1 VANPAPGQLKLVQ
14 DFVNSAD
21 LMDGTDDIAE
31 PGALAEWL
39 RLRGLIDPATELAGS
54 DVEHALAIREAL
66 RRLLLANNGAVVYPV
81 DLATL
86 NRAAAESALRPRFL
100 PDRSVRLEP
109 EAAGVAG
116 ALGRIL
122 GIATTA
128 MADGSWAQLK
138 ACADHDCAWAFWDQ
152 SKNHSGHWCRMGAC
166 GNRAKA
172 RRYRE
177 RRRSGGELGESALD
191 G

>member
-1 VANPAPGQLKLVQ
+1 MANPAPGQLKLVQ
-14 DFVNSAD
+14 DFVNSTD
-21 LMDGTDDIAE
+21 LMDGTDEIAQ
-31 PGALAEWL
+31 PSALAEWL
-39 RLRGLIDPATELAGS
+39 RQRGLIDPAAELAGP

-66 RRLLLANNGAVVYPV
+66 RRLLQANNGAPVYPV

-116 ALGRIL
+116 ALGRVL
-122 GIATTA
+122 GIATSA

-138 ACADHDCAWAFWDQ
+138 VCADRACAWAFWDK
-152 SKNHSGHWCRMGAC
+152 SKNHSGHWCRMGSC

-177 RRRSGGELGESALD
+177 RRRSGDELGEGALD